1 MKKEEMTE
9 MVASEEIVEASIEI
23 YEAMSK
29 KMEEMGLGINDAL
42 QTMAG
47 AVLIMIDNVASF
59 TGVHKET
66 LQMFIGSL
74 IAESTVK
81 TEYGEDEKGKKGGK
95 K

>member
-1 MKKEEMTE
+1 MKKEETME
-9 MVASEEIVEASIEI
+9 MVANEEIVEASIEI

-29 KMEEMGLGINDAL
+29 RMEEMGLGIKDAL

-59 TGVHKET
+59 TGINKDT

-81 TEYGEDEKGKKGGK
+81 TKSGKDEKGKKGGK
-95 K
+95 G

>member
-9 MVASEEIVEASIEI
+9 MMASEEIVEASIEI

-29 KMEEMGLGINDAL
+29 RMEEMGLGIKDAL

-59 TGVHKET
+59 TCINKDT

-74 IAESTVK
+74 IAESAVHIEK
-81 TEYGEDEKGKKGGK
+81 CEGGKGKK
-95 K
+95 